1 MRAQPVAAVPA
12 GSSWLDPI
20 RDDLD
25 AIEALLSDA
34 VASQVKQVYSIS
46 EHVLLAGGKRLRP
59 ALVAL
64 ATRCLAP
71 DASTEAMAR
80 VAAAVELVHMAT
92 LVHDDVVDSSAV
104 RRGKATANAVFG
116 NGMAVIVGDYL
127 LARSMHLL
135 SDGFDR
141 RILRA
146 VSAVTIEMSEGEV
159 MEILATG
166 DTQLTEDAHLEIIR
180 KKTAVFLEGCC
191 RCGAIL
197 ADAGEAEE
205 DALARYGSHMG
216 IAFQLADDL
225 LDYLGDP
232 AVTGKPVGS
241 DLREGRATLPFIL
254 ALENAPPD
262 VRERLLAAFGNPGLT
277 DADVTA
283 LVRLMERLQVF
294 GRARTAAR
302 MHADRAVDAVSQLPP
317 SPYRASLAELAE
329 YCVARER

>member
-1 MRAQPVAAVPA
+1 MAAVPGGA
-12 GSSWLDPI
+12 SWLDPI

-25 AIEALLSDA
+25 VIEGLLGDA

-64 ATRCLAP
+64 ATRCLKP
-71 DASTEAMAR
+71 DASTESMAR
-80 VAAAVELVHMAT
+80 VAASVELVHMAT

-135 SDGFDR
+135 SEDFDR

-166 DTQLTEDAHLEIIR
+166 DTQLTEEAHLEIIR

-205 DALARYGSHMG
+205 DALAHYGNHMG

-232 AVTGKPVGS
+232 AVPGTPVGS

-262 VRERLLAAFGNPGLT
+262 IRERLLAAFGNPALT

-302 MHADRAVDAVSQLPP
+302 MHADRAVDAVSLLPP

-329 YCVARER
+329 YCVSRER